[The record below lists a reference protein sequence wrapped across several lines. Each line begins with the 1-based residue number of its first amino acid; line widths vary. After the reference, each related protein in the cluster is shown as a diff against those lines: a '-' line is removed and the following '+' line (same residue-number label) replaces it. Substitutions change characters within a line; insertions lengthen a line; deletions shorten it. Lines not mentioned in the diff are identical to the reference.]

1 MALNSFGIKEV
12 ADVRFYN
19 PSDVRYANG
28 AFTIAATEPLLEF
41 TTLKV
46 SNLEFTA
53 EQSEARGGKGNA
65 PLIIWDYGREVNITL
80 EDALLSVDCMRK
92 IFGDNNENGAI
103 TIGANTFPG
112 NVAVVGVT
120 FARDQ
125 QTGEDHLFTFYVP
138 NAKIGSEITL
148 TMEAEGDPTV
158 FSMNLRAL
166 RASKTDD
173 TMVTLIPFEDK
184 YDDTTDIFEAGMAA
198 MTTTTYY
205 NITFVYE
212 DKSAKTYKVASGEK
226 IVAPANTTGYKWPE
240 ITSPVTASAVYTE
253 VAQA

>member
-1 MALNSFGIKEV
+1 MALGSFGIKEV
-12 ADVRFYN
+12 ADVRFY
-19 PSDVRYANG
+19 PTSAVTYDK
-28 AFTIAATEPLLEF
+28 AAGTLKVASGTDPVLEF

-80 EDALLSVDCMRK
+80 EDALLSVDCLREM
-92 IFGDNNENGAI
+92 FGGSKTDEAKGI
-103 TIGANTFPG
+103 TICANTFPG
-112 NVAVVGVT
+112 NYGVVGVT

-125 QTGEDHLFTFYVP
+125 ETGDDHLFTFYVP
-138 NAKIGSEITL
+138 NAKVGSEITL

-173 TMVTLIPFEDK
+173 TMVALIPEVEKAYTKGEGETSIFDQVV
-184 YDDTTDIFEAGMAA
+184 TT
-198 MTTTTYY
+198 
-205 NITFVYE
+205 
-212 DKSAKTYKVASGEK
+212 
-226 IVAPANTTGYKWPE
+226 
-240 ITSPVTASAVYTE
+240 
-253 VAQA
+253 AQ